1 MDFVQRMEKCIEF
14 YIQYENN
21 ECNQLVSTLT
31 VKPTISRLSSDI
43 VDNCI
48 LKQSE
53 TECNKKIYKSKPCS
67 QLDKLFE
74 KRKKK

>member
-14 YIQYENN
+14 YIKYENN
-21 ECNQLVSTLT
+21 ECNQSLSTITVERTVSEDN
-31 VKPTISRLSSDI
+31 PDI

-48 LKQSE
+48 VKQSE
-53 TECNKKIYKSKPCS
+53 IECDKKIYKSKPCS